1 MSSSNTLSR
10 LTRTETK
17 AGLTDRA
24 AREIID
30 AEAIARDN
38 RIARLR
44 SLRLQSEAA
53 ERAARKAKPASKAR
67 KKAG

>member
-1 MSSSNTLSR
+1 MSSSTTLSR

-17 AGLTDRA
+17 ADLTDRA

>member
-17 AGLTDRA
+17 ADLTDRA

-53 ERAARKAKPASKAR
+53 ERAALKAKPASKAR

>member
-1 MSSSNTLSR
+1 MSSSKTLFR

-17 AGLTDRA
+17 ADLTDRA

-30 AEAIARDN
+30 AQAIVRDK

-53 ERAARKAKPASKAR
+53 SRAALKANPAPKAR
-67 KKAG
+67 KKAS

>member
-17 AGLTDRA
+17 ADLTDRA

-44 SLRLQSEAA
+44 SLRLQGEAA

>member
-17 AGLTDRA
+17 ADLTDCA

>member
-17 AGLTDRA
+17 ADLTDRA

-53 ERAARKAKPASKAR
+53 ERAGRKGNPAPKAR

>member
-1 MSSSNTLSR
+1 MSSSKTLSR

-17 AGLTDRA
+17 ADLTDRA

-30 AEAIARDN
+30 TEATARN
-38 RIARLR
+38 QRIARLR

-53 ERAARKAKPASKAR
+53 ERAARKATPAPKAR

>member
-17 AGLTDRA
+17 ADLTDRA

-53 ERAARKAKPASKAR
+53 ERAARKAPPASKAR

>member
-17 AGLTDRA
+17 ADLTDRA

-53 ERAARKAKPASKAR
+53 ERAARKTKPASKAR